1 MLKSTRSFGL
11 ADERANIY
19 AALEK
24 GADPGKLARKLAAKY
39 PEEEAIVSFVDRV
52 FAEVWLDSGAPFT
65 DVLTVLEVRHRFD
78 LPPGACRAYAVGIL
92 VGYAFSC
99 ADNSDPI
106 SDPKEAHYAVA

>member
-1 MLKSTRSFGL
+1 MLKPTQSFGL
-11 ADERANIY
+11 ADERASVY

-39 PEEEAIVSFVDRV
+39 PEEEAIVSFVDTV
-52 FAEVWLDSGAPFT
+52 LAEVWLDSGAPFN

-78 LPPGACRAYAVGIL
+78 LPTSACRTYAIEIL
-92 VGYAFSC
+92 VACAFSC

-106 SDPKEAHYAVA
+106 SDPKETHYALA

>member
-1 MLKSTRSFGL
+1 MLKPIQSFGL
-11 ADERANIY
+11 AGEKANIY

-24 GADPGKLARKLAAKY
+24 GADPGKLARKLAAQY
-39 PEEEAIVSFVDRV
+39 PDEEAIVSFVDTV
-52 FAEVWLDSGAPFT
+52 LAEVWLDSGAPFN

-78 LPPGACRAYAVGIL
+78 LPTGACRAYAIGIL
-92 VGYAFSC
+92 VGYALSC

>member
-1 MLKSTRSFGL
+1 MLKSTQNFGL

-19 AALEK
+19 AALEE

-39 PEEEAIVSFVDRV
+39 PEEEAIISFVDTV
-52 FAEVWLDSGAPFT
+52 LAEVWLDSGAPFD

-78 LPPGACRAYAVGIL
+78 LPTGACRAYAVGIL

-99 ADNSDPI
+99 ADNSDPT

>member
-1 MLKSTRSFGL
+1 MLKLTQSSGL
-11 ADERANIY
+11 ADERASVY

-39 PEEEAIVSFVDRV
+39 PEEEGIVSFVDTV
-52 FAEVWLDSGAPFT
+52 LAEVWLDSGAPFN

-78 LPPGACRAYAVGIL
+78 LPTSACRAYAVGIL

-99 ADNSDPI
+99 ADNSEPI
-106 SDPKEAHYAVA
+106 SDPKEARYAVA